1 MTPTNLT
8 NAKTKQGNDHE
19 FEIRFIPLPPEHRA
33 SWDLAMKLMNEII
46 LSVVKEPLHG
56 INKTESEKNILA
68 DSNTSRFDF
77 DEKTL

>member
-1 MTPTNLT
+1 
-8 NAKTKQGNDHE
+8 
-19 FEIRFIPLPPEHRA
+19 
-33 SWDLAMKLMNEII
+33 MKLMNEII